1 MVTSLGSQA
10 PLCLSALEEDYE
22 KRAQLYKSV
31 ITACLHQT
39 VVHSPN
45 LTTSNLLYGGH
56 YF

>member
-31 ITACLHQT
+31 HRAKSEISYLSCGVDIRHFIDRFTPIL
-39 VVHSPN
+39 
-45 LTTSNLLYGGH
+45 
-56 YF
+56 